1 LLPATGTVKVIKPV
15 YGDRGSSPAHPP
27 DRIQTGLRFL
37 VDGRIY
43 GPDDAGEY
51 KGRKMKTVKVRLDIE
66 IDTDQ
71 AVEVRHI
78 LAARGIREILL
89 TELRYKFMAI
99 EMAAGSRTGAI
110 QVKLLVADEAAS
122 GDPGGTGVENTAG
135 LFSENYYVL
144 TPQPG

>member
-1 LLPATGTVKVIKPV
+1 
-15 YGDRGSSPAHPP
+15 
-27 DRIQTGLRFL
+27 
-37 VDGRIY
+37 
-43 GPDDAGEY
+43 
-51 KGRKMKTVKVRLDIE
+51 MKTVKVRLDIE

>member
-1 LLPATGTVKVIKPV
+1 
-15 YGDRGSSPAHPP
+15 
-27 DRIQTGLRFL
+27 
-37 VDGRIY
+37 
-43 GPDDAGEY
+43 
-51 KGRKMKTVKVRLDIE
+51 MKTVKVRLDIE

-122 GDPGGTGVENTAG
+122 GDPGGYRRGEYCWSVFRKLLCSYPATGIKAQFRAG
-135 LFSENYYVL
+135 TYI
-144 TPQPG
+144 Q